1 MERTESTSGGLPAPS
16 PEVLEKPVRRRF
28 TAEYKRRILA
38 EADACTEP
46 GMLGGLLRREGLYS
60 SHLTTWRRQRD
71 EGALAGLT
79 PKRRGRK
86 AKPKNPLADEVARLQ
101 RENQRLQE
109 KLRQAEL
116 IIDVQKK
123 VAPRKAWEE
132 GILSFGADETS
143 HRNPV
148 RARARPAERNRQP
161 EASLAWCSGNR
172 RCEA

>member
-1 MERTESTSGGLPAPS
+1 MERTESVVEGRVTPS

-28 TAEYKRRILA
+28 SVEYKAKVLA

-46 GMLGGLLRREGLYS
+46 GMLGELLRREGLYS
-60 SHLTTWRRQRD
+60 SHLATWRRQRD

-101 RENQRLQE
+101 RENGRLQE

-116 IIDVQKK
+116 IIDVQKNS
-123 VAPRKAWEE
+123 PR
-132 GILSFGADETS
+132 
-143 HRNPV
+143 
-148 RARARPAERNRQP
+148 
-161 EASLAWCSGNR
+161 C
-172 RCEA
+172 